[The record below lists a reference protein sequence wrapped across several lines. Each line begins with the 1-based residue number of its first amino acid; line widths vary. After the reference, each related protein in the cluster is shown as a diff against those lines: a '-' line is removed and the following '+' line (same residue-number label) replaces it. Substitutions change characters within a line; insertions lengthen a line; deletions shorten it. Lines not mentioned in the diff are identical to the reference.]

1 MTLAQFIA
9 AFQYRADGR
18 LDSWRIIDKNPL
30 GDCDDHAVTA
40 AYIVSGGI
48 LRMFLGV
55 LTRRV
60 AFYWCRTAAGEAHV
74 IVWLKGVG
82 YVDNLDP
89 RISDKKQHSWNIRLP
104 LLFVMFKMLIGK
116 LFR

>member
-9 AFQYRADGR
+9 AFQYKADGI
-18 LDSWRIIDKNPL
+18 DSWRIIDKNPL

-40 AYIVSGGI
+40 AYIYSNGLWNMYWNVLSG
-48 LRMFLGV
+48 
-55 LTRRV
+55 RV
-60 AFYWCRTAAGEAHV
+60 AFYWCWTNAGQAHV
-74 IVWLKGVG
+74 VVWLKSVG

-89 RISDKKQHSWNIRLP
+89 RISDIKQHKWNIRLP

>member
-1 MTLAQFIA
+1 MTLDQFIA
-9 AFQYRADGR
+9 AFQYKADGR
-18 LDSWRIIDKNPL
+18 LDSWRILDETER

-60 AFYWCRTAAGEAHV
+60 AFYWCWTDAGQAHV
-74 IVWLKGVG
+74 VVWLKSVG
-82 YVDNLDP
+82 FVDNLDP
-89 RISDKKQHSWNIRLP
+89 RISDKKQHKWNIRLP

-116 LFR
+116 LFH

>member
-9 AFQYRADGR
+9 DFQYKADGR
-18 LDSWRIIDKNPL
+18 LDSWRIINKNPL

-40 AYIVSGGI
+40 AYIYSNGLWNMYWNVLSG
-48 LRMFLGV
+48 
-55 LTRRV
+55 RV
-60 AFYWCRTAAGEAHV
+60 AFYWCWTNAGQAHV
-74 IVWLKGVG
+74 VVWLKSVG

-89 RISDKKQHSWNIRLP
+89 RISDKKQHKWNIRLP